1 MKVIV
6 GLFLDEAA
14 QESTQVLLDR
24 EFDSTHD
31 AGRAIG
37 AVADAAAARL
47 ALAYAGDARRACA
60 LVRHGG
66 KGLETA
72 ANVLWGPGEWR
83 IDVFLTRTRALDGGE
98 TRAGGDHVAWRL
110 AESVAV
116 IRARIACTQ

>member
-1 MKVIV
+1 MKVVV

-24 EFDSTHD
+24 EFASTRE

-47 ALAYAGDARRACA
+47 ALAYTGDARRACA
-60 LVRHGG
+60 LVRHRGN
-66 KGLETA
+66 GLETA

-83 IDVFLTRTRALDGGE
+83 IDVFLTRTRALDGGG
-98 TRAGGDHVAWRL
+98 RVVGDDRVAWRL
-110 AESVAV
+110 AETVAV
-116 IRARIACTQ
+116 IRARIAYTQ